1 MARKTKN
8 NSISFEEYLEEILE
22 EKGEKAYIAAIMCA
36 ANAKEGPK
44 RLPQEYW
51 GGYRLSDE

>member
-1 MARKTKN
+1 MARRNKN
-8 NSISFEEYLEEILE
+8 NSISFDQYLEEILE
-22 EKGEKAYIAAIMCA
+22 EKGEKAYVAGIMAA

-44 RLPQEYW
+44 RLPKDYW

>member
-1 MARKTKN
+1 MKRTKN
-8 NSISFEEYLEEILE
+8 NSISFDQYLEEILE
-22 EKGEKAYIAAIMCA
+22 EKGEKAYIAAIMAA

-44 RLPQEYW
+44 RLPKDYC

>member
-1 MARKTKN
+1 MARRNKN
-8 NSISFEEYLEEILE
+8 KSVPSEEYLNELLE
-22 EKGEKAYIAAIMCA
+22 EKGEKAYVAAIMAA

-44 RLPQEYW
+44 RLPKDYW

>member
-1 MARKTKN
+1 MARRNKN
-8 NSISFEEYLEEILE
+8 NSVSFEEYLNEIFE
-22 EKGEKAYIAAIMCA
+22 EKGEKAYIAAIMA
-36 ANAKEGPK
+36 AAKSKEGPK

>member
-1 MARKTKN
+1 MKRTKS
-8 NSISFEEYLEEILE
+8 NSIPFEEYLEEILE
-22 EKGEKAYIAAIMCA
+22 EKGEKAYIAAIMA
-36 ANAKEGPK
+36 AAKSKEGPK

>member
-1 MARKTKN
+1 MARRNKN
-8 NSISFEEYLEEILE
+8 NSISFDQYLEEIFE
-22 EKGEKAYIAAIMCA
+22 EKGEKAYIAAIMA
-36 ANAKEGPK
+36 ATQAKEGPK

>member
-1 MARKTKN
+1 MARRNKN
-8 NSISFEEYLEEILE
+8 NSISFDQYLEEILE
-22 EKGEKAYIAAIMCA
+22 EKGETAYVAAIMAA

-44 RLPQEYW
+44 RLPKDYW

>member
-1 MARKTKN
+1 MARRNKN
-8 NSISFEEYLEEILE
+8 NSISFDQYLEEILE
-22 EKGEKAYIAAIMCA
+22 EKGEKAYIAAIMSA
-36 ANAKEGPK
+36 ANYKEGPK

>member
-22 EKGEKAYIAAIMCA
+22 EKGEKAYIAAIMSA
-36 ANAKEGPK
+36 ANYKEGPK
-44 RLPQEYW
+44 RLPKEYW

>member
-1 MARKTKN
+1 MARRNKN
-8 NSISFEEYLEEILE
+8 NSVPFEEYLNELLE
-22 EKGEKAYIAAIMCA
+22 EKGEKAYIAAIMA
-36 ANAKEGPK
+36 AAKSKEGPK

>member
-22 EKGEKAYIAAIMCA
+22 EKGEKAYVAAVV
-36 ANAKEGPK
+36 GGK
-44 RLPQEYW
+44 RKGRSEAP
-51 GGYRLSDE
+51 S

>member
-1 MARKTKN
+1 MKRNKN

-22 EKGEKAYIAAIMCA
+22 EKGEKAYIAAIMA
-36 ANAKEGPK
+36 ATEAKEGPK

>member
-1 MARKTKN
+1 MARRNKN
-8 NSISFEEYLEEILE
+8 NSVPFEEYLNELLE
-22 EKGEKAYIAAIMCA
+22 EKGEKAYIAAIMSA
-36 ANAKEGPK
+36 ANSKEGPK

>member
-1 MARKTKN
+1 MAKKTKN
-8 NSISFEEYLEEILE
+8 NTITFDQYLDEIWE
-22 EKGEKAYIAAIMCA
+22 DKGEKAYIAAIMCA

-44 RLPQEYW
+44 HLPKEYW